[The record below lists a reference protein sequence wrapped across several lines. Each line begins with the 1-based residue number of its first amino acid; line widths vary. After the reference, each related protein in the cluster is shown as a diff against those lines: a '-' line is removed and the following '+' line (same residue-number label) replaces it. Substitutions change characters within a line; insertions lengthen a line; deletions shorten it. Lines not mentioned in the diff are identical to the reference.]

1 MGLRRTLR
9 RLALVA
15 ALRSTLGCRDEAPAG
30 DGGDATVPEAGVRDA
45 PAGDPRDDASA
56 PPDALRDGV
65 AAELPRD
72 APDAAPAG
80 LPDAASA
87 DLPDAASADLPDAA
101 PCVRSFACDA
111 RTAET
116 VCGVRTGVGLRHP
129 DLGAPYCP
137 APGSRAGCSC
147 ELLRCESPPLCP
159 GTYTAV
165 FQERLLAGC
174 DGTPGDFAGGCD
186 TLWNVIAARPSGVIL
201 SDRRLYNVALMFAL
215 RNFAQ
220 AFTLTEPTAVRVLVQ
235 QSTWFSDVGP
245 GGGDSGRAEVVG
257 VTIGR

>member
-9 RLALVA
+9 RLALLA
-15 ALRSTLGCRDEAPAG
+15 ALRSTVGCRDEAPAG
-30 DGGDATVPEAGVRDA
+30 DGGDATAPEAGVRDA
-45 PAGDPRDDASA
+45 PAGEPRDDASA
-56 PPDALRDGV
+56 PLDVVRDGV

-72 APDAAPAG
+72 APDTAPAD
-80 LPDAASA
+80 LPDAAPA
-87 DLPDAASADLPDAA
+87 DLPDAASDAA

-137 APGSRAGCSC
+137 SPGSRAGCSC

-201 SDRRLYNVALMFAL
+201 SERRLYNVALMFAL